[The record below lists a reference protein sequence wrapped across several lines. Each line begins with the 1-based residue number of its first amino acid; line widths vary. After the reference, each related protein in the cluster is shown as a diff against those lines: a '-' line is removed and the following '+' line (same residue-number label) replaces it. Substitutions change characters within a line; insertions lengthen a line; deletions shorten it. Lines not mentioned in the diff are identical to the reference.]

1 MGMYIAK
8 YQHFSH
14 SVLKAETCK
23 MIVRIANRDL
33 DQTTASEKSDI
44 GLHYLPWL
52 WLLSRQPMFEI
63 SEHLRNEFKFWSV
76 HGIMNTSPNSI
87 MIPWKDQKWN
97 LLYLY
102 FILSVKYQFSIFT

>member
-14 SVLKAETCK
+14 SVLKAETCN

-44 GLHYLPWL
+44 GLHNFALAL
-52 WLLSRQPMFEI
+52 A
-63 SEHLRNEFKFWSV
+63 FKQATNV
-76 HGIMNTSPNSI
+76 
-87 MIPWKDQKWN
+87 
-97 LLYLY
+97 
-102 FILSVKYQFSIFT
+102 

>member
-33 DQTTASEKSDI
+33 DQITASEQSDI

-63 SEHLRNEFKFWSV
+63 SEHLRNEFDFWSV
-76 HGIMNTSPNSI
+76 HGIMNTSGLHINFARDPKYSI
-87 MIPWKDQKWN
+87 MIPLKDQK
-97 LLYLY
+97 
-102 FILSVKYQFSIFT
+102 